1 MISPYG
7 DGRLSVEPDR
17 VERTPL
23 RGENGV
29 VTMGMKEYA
38 MTGSSKVVLVPL
50 RNVSSKE
57 SVDHSSTSDNDGHS
71 NDVDHSNDDHS
82 VGVDHSSDDHSV
94 DVDHS
99 NDDHSVNDHSNTD
112 DHPTDDNHP
121 NNASHPNDHDHSQDD
136 TPLES
141 PSNHSEKNTPSLQP
155 ETPPINPIQDQS
167 DDPKHTLSRKR
178 SHAPEEY
185 RSKRVSLKSSSLYF
199 CFPPPTLVP
208 RESSPSFPPLPT
220 LDSFLSPSPL
230 A

>member
-1 MISPYG
+1 
-7 DGRLSVEPDR
+7 
-17 VERTPL
+17 
-23 RGENGV
+23 
-29 VTMGMKEYA
+29 MGMKEYA

-57 SVDHSSTSDNDGHS
+57 SVDHSSASDNDGHS
-71 NDVDHSNDDHS
+71 N
-82 VGVDHSSDDHSV
+82 

-199 CFPPPTLVP
+199 CFPPRTLVP

>member
-23 RGENGV
+23 RGEKGV

-57 SVDHSSTSDNDGHS
+57 SVDHSS
-71 NDVDHSNDDHS
+71 
-82 VGVDHSSDDHSV
+82 DDHSV
-94 DVDHS
+94 DMDHS

-121 NNASHPNDHDHSQDD
+121 NNASHPNDHDHLQDD

>member
-1 MISPYG
+1 
-7 DGRLSVEPDR
+7 
-17 VERTPL
+17 
-23 RGENGV
+23 
-29 VTMGMKEYA
+29 MGMKEYA

-57 SVDHSSTSDNDGHS
+57 SVDHSSASDNDGHS
-71 NDVDHSNDDHS
+71 NDVD
-82 VGVDHSSDDHSV
+82 
-94 DVDHS
+94 
-99 NDDHSVNDHSNTD
+99 SVNDHSNTD

>member
-1 MISPYG
+1 
-7 DGRLSVEPDR
+7 
-17 VERTPL
+17 
-23 RGENGV
+23 
-29 VTMGMKEYA
+29 MGMKEYA

-57 SVDHSSTSDNDGHS
+57 SVDHSSASDNDGHS
-71 NDVDHSNDDHS
+71 NDVDHS
-82 VGVDHSSDDHSV
+82 SDDHSV
-94 DVDHS
+94 DM
-99 NDDHSVNDHSNTD
+99 DHSVNDHSNTD

-178 SHAPEEY
+178 SHAPEGY

>member
-23 RGENGV
+23 RGEKGV

-57 SVDHSSTSDNDGHS
+57 SVDHSSASDNDDHS
-71 NDVDHSNDDHS
+71 VDVDHSNDDHS
-82 VGVDHSSDDHSV
+82 VDMDHSS
-94 DVDHS
+94 
-99 NDDHSVNDHSNTD
+99 DDHSVNDHSNTD

-155 ETPPINPIQDQS
+155 ETMPINPIQYQS
-167 DDPKHTLSRKR
+167 DDTKHKLSRKR
-178 SHAPEEY
+178 THAP
-185 RSKRVSLKSSSLYF
+185 
-199 CFPPPTLVP
+199 
-208 RESSPSFPPLPT
+208 
-220 LDSFLSPSPL
+220 
-230 A
+230 

>member
-1 MISPYG
+1 
-7 DGRLSVEPDR
+7 
-17 VERTPL
+17 
-23 RGENGV
+23 
-29 VTMGMKEYA
+29 MGMKEYA

-57 SVDHSSTSDNDGHS
+57 SVDHSSASDNDGHS
-71 NDVDHSNDDHS
+71 ND
-82 VGVDHSSDDHSV
+82 VDHSSDDHSV

-99 NDDHSVNDHSNTD
+99 SDDHSVNDHSNTD

>member
-23 RGENGV
+23 RGEKGV

-57 SVDHSSTSDNDGHS
+57 SVDHSSASDNDGHS
-71 NDVDHSNDDHS
+71 NDT
-82 VGVDHSSDDHSV
+82 
-94 DVDHS
+94 DHS

>member
-23 RGENGV
+23 RGEKGV

-71 NDVDHSNDDHS
+71 N
-82 VGVDHSSDDHSV
+82 

>member
-1 MISPYG
+1 
-7 DGRLSVEPDR
+7 
-17 VERTPL
+17 
-23 RGENGV
+23 
-29 VTMGMKEYA
+29 

-57 SVDHSSTSDNDGHS
+57 SVDHSSASDNDGHS
-71 NDVDHSNDDHS
+71 ND
-82 VGVDHSSDDHSV
+82 VDHSSDDHSV

-99 NDDHSVNDHSNTD
+99 NDDHSVNVDHSND
-112 DHPTDDNHP
+112 DHSVDVDHSNDDHSVNDHP

-199 CFPPPTLVP
+199 CFPPRTLVP

>member
-23 RGENGV
+23 RGEKGV

-57 SVDHSSTSDNDGHS
+57 SVDHSSASDNDGHS
-71 NDVDHSNDDHS
+71 NDA
-82 VGVDHSSDDHSV
+82 
-94 DVDHS
+94 DHS

-155 ETPPINPIQDQS
+155 ETPPYKINQMIQS
-167 DDPKHTLSRKR
+167 THCHENDPTPQKNI
-178 SHAPEEY
+178 AANAYP
-185 RSKRVSLKSSSLYF
+185 
-199 CFPPPTLVP
+199 
-208 RESSPSFPPLPT
+208 
-220 LDSFLSPSPL
+220 
-230 A
+230 